1 MKQLFNSERP
11 AKAYRAY
18 RVENINPEKG
28 ITASLRVSEDRRDF
42 VVCLCLP
49 TKTVK
54 TTVHNEALALHEM
67 KRYKELYKPLKK
79 KNAKS
84 GFQIA

>member
-1 MKQLFNSERP
+1 MKQLFKSERP
-11 AKAYRAY
+11 ARAYRAY

-28 ITASLRVSEDRRDF
+28 ITASMRTSKDRKDF

-49 TKTVK
+49 TKTVL
-54 TTVHNEALALHEM
+54 TTVHSEALALHEL
-67 KRYKELYKPLKK
+67 KRYKELYKPLKN

-84 GFQIA
+84 GFQTA